1 MEVSSTQN
9 YGDLFHAESFMQKV
23 NFKPE
28 KHTHLSSPP
37 SAQDEPPLNRLIFSP
52 KTALLRGDTRGAER
66 RIAAEGYDKLRARL
80 LAHGLPETVVTEL
93 IEHHTPINYL
103 KGSMIFLEGAPTDL
117 IYWVSSGLVDI
128 LCPEPDGNQIQASLL
143 GPGDIF
149 GFVESPDVNGKR
161 GQAFQARA
169 RTNVQLGLIA
179 RDRVCKVLSRLDPPL
194 LVRLL
199 GEVTA
204 IWGSFTHY
212 QARYLGMNFNERMEA
227 VLRALARK
235 FGVKDSR
242 GTLLIPELGHAD
254 FAEMIGSS
262 RPMVSR
268 LIAEMIANK
277 RLLYDG
283 RHYIVIDHSP
293 NESGELNDDNIA
305 NRNEFSI

>member
-1 MEVSSTQN
+1 
-9 YGDLFHAESFMQKV
+9 MQKV

-37 SAQDEPPLNRLIFSP
+37 SVQDEPPLNPLIFSP
-52 KTALLRGDTRGAER
+52 KTALLRGNTQGTER
-66 RIAAEGYDKLRARL
+66 RIAAEGYDKLRTRL

-169 RTNVQLGLIA
+169 RTNVQLGLIT
-179 RDRVCKVLSRLDPPL
+179 RDRVGKVLGRLDPPM
-194 LVRLL
+194 LVHLL
-199 GEVTA
+199 GEITA

-212 QARYLGMNFNERMEA
+212 CAEFLGMNYSERLET
-227 VLRALARK
+227 VLKIWCGNSALGGLVA
-235 FGVKDSR
+235 
-242 GTLLIPELGHAD
+242 P
-254 FAEMIGSS
+254 
-262 RPMVSR
+262 
-268 LIAEMIANK
+268 
-277 RLLYDG
+277 Y
-283 RHYIVIDHSP
+283 
-293 NESGELNDDNIA
+293 
-305 NRNEFSI
+305 

>member
-1 MEVSSTQN
+1 MHKIDLGFKSEKDARLSPRPSTQN
-9 YGDLFHAESFMQKV
+9 EPS
-23 NFKPE
+23 
-28 KHTHLSSPP
+28 LS
-37 SAQDEPPLNRLIFSP
+37 RVTFSP
-52 KTALLRGDTRGAER
+52 KLSRSNTRGPER

-149 GFVESPDVNGKR
+149 GFVESPDVNGKQ

-169 RTNVQLGLIA
+169 RINVQLGLIT

-194 LVRLL
+194 LVQLL
-199 GEVTA
+199 GEITA
-204 IWGSFTHY
+204 TWGSFTHY
-212 QARYLGMNFNERMEA
+212 QARYLGMNFSERMES
-227 VLRALARK
+227 VLRDLARK
-235 FGVKDSR
+235 FGVNDSR
-242 GTLLIPELGHAD
+242 GILLLPELGHAD

-268 LIAEMIANK
+268 LIAEMVANK

-283 RHYIVIDHSP
+283 KHYIVTGHSA
-293 NESGELNDDNIA
+293 NDSGELNGGSMA
-305 NRNEFSI
+305 NRNEFAP

>member
-1 MEVSSTQN
+1 
-9 YGDLFHAESFMQKV
+9 
-23 NFKPE
+23 
-28 KHTHLSSPP
+28 
-37 SAQDEPPLNRLIFSP
+37 
-52 KTALLRGDTRGAER
+52 
-66 RIAAEGYDKLRARL
+66 
-80 LAHGLPETVVTEL
+80 LPETVVTEL
-93 IEHHTPINYL
+93 IEHHTSLNYL
-103 KGSMIFLEGAPTDL
+103 KGSMIFQQGASTDL

-128 LCPEPDGNQIQASLL
+128 LCPGPEGSRMQVSLL
-143 GPGDIF
+143 GPGEIF
-149 GFVESPDVNGKR
+149 GFMQSADFNGKQ

-169 RTNVQLGLIA
+169 RTNVQLGVIT

-199 GEVTA
+199 GEITA

-212 QARYLGMNFNERMEA
+212 HARYLGMNFNKRMET
-227 VLRALARK
+227 VLRNLAHK

-268 LIAEMIANK
+268 LITEMIANK

-283 RHYIVIDHSP
+283 KHYIVVGDSA
-293 NESGELNDDNIA
+293 NDCAAD
-305 NRNEFSI
+305 